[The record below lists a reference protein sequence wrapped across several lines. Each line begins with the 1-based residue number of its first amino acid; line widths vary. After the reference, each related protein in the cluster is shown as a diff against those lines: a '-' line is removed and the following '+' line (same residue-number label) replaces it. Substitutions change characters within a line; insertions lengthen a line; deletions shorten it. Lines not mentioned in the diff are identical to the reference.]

1 MSEPTSSPRKAALV
15 FIFLVVLIDV
25 LAFGLIIPVLPHL
38 VEEFT
43 GTTAQAALWIGVFG
57 TVFAAIQFLSS
68 PIQGALS
75 DRYGRRPVILLS
87 CLGLGIDFVIMALAP
102 SLWWLLVARV
112 FSGVFSAS
120 FTTANA
126 YVADVVPADQ
136 RAKSYGMIGAAFG
149 VGFTIGPVLGG
160 WLGELDL
167 RLPFW
172 FAAGLAL
179 LNFLYGLFVLPESLP
194 PQSRARRFDWSA
206 ARPHAAIMLIAR
218 YPAIIGLAAVV
229 FIANLAHYV
238 YPSVFVL
245 FADVRYGWGPAQ
257 VGWVLFLVGVCSVI
271 VNVALVGRVA
281 RLLGERR
288 ALILGLC
295 CGVVGF
301 LVYTFAS
308 SGWLFLLGVPVSALW
323 AMAAPASQAL
333 ITRQVDVDM
342 QGRIQGALMSLVSV
356 AGILAPIAFASVFG
370 LFISERAPVEFPGA
384 PWLLAALLLAVAVLI
399 AWRYAPRPAADAAR
413 QIAGA

>member
-1 MSEPTSSPRKAALV
+1 MTTPAPSPRKAALA

-43 GTTAQAALWIGVFG
+43 GSTATAALWIGVFG
-57 TVFAAIQFLSS
+57 TVFAAIQFVSS

-87 CLGLGIDFVIMALAP
+87 CLGLALDFAIMALAP
-102 SLWWLLVARV
+102 SLWWLLLARV

-120 FTTANA
+120 FSTANA
-126 YVADVVPADQ
+126 YVADVVPPEA

-149 VGFTIGPVLGG
+149 LGFTIGPVIGG
-160 WLGELDL
+160 WLGEVDL

-179 LNFLYGLFVLPESLP
+179 VNFCYGLFVLPESLP
-194 PQSRARRFDWSA
+194 PQSRATRFDWRA
-206 ARPHAAIMLIAR
+206 IRPYAAILLIGR
-218 YPAIIGLAAVV
+218 YPRIVGLAAVV

-245 FADVRYGWGPAQ
+245 FADVRFGWGPWQ

-271 VNVALVGRVA
+271 VNAAVVGRLVRA
-281 RLLGERR
+281 MGERR
-288 ALILGLC
+288 ALIFGLC
-295 CGVVGF
+295 CGTVGF
-301 LVYTFAS
+301 AVYAFAPQ
-308 SGWLFLLGVPVSALW
+308 GWIFLLGLPVSALW
-323 AMAAPASQAL
+323 AIAAPASQAL
-333 ITRQVDVDM
+333 ITREVDVDM

-356 AGILAPIAFASVFG
+356 AGIIAPIAFASVFG
-370 LFISERAPVEFPGA
+370 LFIGPRAPVEFPGA
-384 PWLLAALLLAVAVLI
+384 AWALAGLLLALGALI
-399 AWRYAPRPAADAAR
+399 AWRHAPRHAAASLQPD
-413 QIAGA
+413 

>member
-1 MSEPTSSPRKAALV
+1 MV

-38 VEEFT
+38 VDEFT
-43 GTTAQAALWIGVFG
+43 GSKAQAALWIGVFG
-57 TVFAAIQFLSS
+57 TVFAAVQFICS

-87 CLGLGIDFVIMALAP
+87 CLGLGVDFVIMALAP
-102 SLWWLLVARV
+102 TLWWLLVARV
-112 FSGVFSAS
+112 FSGMFSAS

-126 YVADVVPADQ
+126 YVADIIAPER

-160 WLGELDL
+160 WLGEIDL

-179 LNFLYGLFVLPESLP
+179 LNFCYGLFVLPESLP
-194 PQSRARRFDWSA
+194 RESRATRFDWA
-206 ARPHAAIMLIAR
+206 ATRPHAAIVLIAR
-218 YPAIIGLAAVV
+218 YPSIVGLAAVV

-245 FADVRYGWGPAQ
+245 FADVRYGWGPWQ

-271 VNVALVGRVA
+271 VNVAVVGRAVKA
-281 RLLGERR
+281 FGERR
-288 ALILGLC
+288 ALILGLA
-295 CGVVGF
+295 CGVAGF
-301 LVYTFAS
+301 VVYAFAPK
-308 SGWLFLLGVPVSALW
+308 GWIFLLGLPVSALW
-323 AMAAPASQAL
+323 AIAAPASQAL
-333 ITRQVDVDM
+333 ITRQVDKDM

-356 AGILAPIAFASVFG
+356 AGIIAPISFASVFG
-370 LFISERAPVEFPGA
+370 LFIGEGAPVEFPGA
-384 PWLLAALLLAVAVLI
+384 PWMLAAVLLATAAWI
-399 AWRYAPRPAADAAR
+399 AWCYAPRLPR
-413 QIAGA
+413 QEALAEPG